1 MLQTNSLRIMIVS
14 VACAAGLMAQDFP
27 RPSIAASPDGAPIAA
42 PADAGVPAGPGA
54 NIADQGIEQAGA
66 PDPQNPQFG
75 PPPPPPNGA
84 NNGAY
89 GNVPATLTLPSGSF
103 VTVRVNQW
111 LSSDRNQ
118 VGDTFYATLVQPL
131 IVDGV
136 VVARKGSTVVGRVS
150 EVRKSHVDGTSRLG
164 LQLTSLSL
172 VDGQQVT
179 VQSAVVDR
187 NGTTRPNGQSTGTV
201 VGTTAVGAGIGAIA
215 GGGIGAGIGAGIGLI
230 AGSAGV
236 LLTRGRPTE
245 VYPESMVSFR
255 LDAPVAIS
263 TTQSAAA
270 FHYAGQEDY
279 GMNPQ
284 GRMAGPP
291 RPVGPMGAAYGA
303 YPGAYPG
310 YGYAAPY
317 PYYPY
322 PYYSPYY
329 YGPGFGVVIGRGFY
343 GGFRG
348 GFRR

>member
-1 MLQTNSLRIMIVS
+1 VS
-14 VACAAGLMAQDFP
+14 
-27 RPSIAASPDGAPIAA
+27 
-42 PADAGVPAGPGA
+42 
-54 NIADQGIEQAGA
+54 
-66 PDPQNPQFG
+66 
-75 PPPPPPNGA
+75 
-84 NNGAY
+84 
-89 GNVPATLTLPSGSF
+89 
-103 VTVRVNQW
+103 VRVNQW

-150 EVRKSHVDGTSRLG
+150 EVKKSHVDGTSRLG
-164 LQLTSLSL
+164 LQLSSISL

-179 VQSAVVDR
+179 VQSQVVDR
-187 NGTTRPNGQSTGTV
+187 NGTTRPNGQSAGTV
-201 VGTTAVGAGIGAIA
+201 VGTTAVGAGIGAVA

-245 VYPESMVSFR
+245 IYPESMVSFQ
-255 LDAPVAIS
+255 LNAPLAIS
-263 TTQSAAA
+263 TTQASGA
-270 FHYAGQEDY
+270 FHYATQEDY
-279 GMNPQ
+279 GVNPQ
-284 GRMAGPP
+284 GRMAQGPP

-303 YPGAYPG
+303 PG

-329 YGPGFGVVIGRGFY
+329 YGPGFGVVIGPGFY

-348 GFRR
+348 GFYRR